1 MSVDRFRNPHTP
13 NLPYA
18 RGEILR
24 STEDDFQKL
33 QRAWSLIRERGPGST
48 YVLTGPEHSLPLAAE
63 ELEFADDEI
72 APALSFERL
81 KELALDHLGGS
92 PESDDVAVFNR
103 LTGVTMATHLT
114 LVKPGDVVIGVSAT
128 HSHPAI
134 PRAAGHVGARFIDTA
149 GLGAFREAI
158 ATEHSVAFVVLTR
171 LAVTYDLLPLEAIET
186 IVRLAHDKG
195 AFVYIDDAGGARVGP
210 AGFGQPRTL
219 ELGADLGATGLDK
232 YGTKGPRFGLLAGR
246 KDLVG
251 RIRVKGFEFGME
263 ARQMLY
269 PAVVRTLEQ
278 YDPGRVR
285 ALIAT
290 TKQIAGALRPLL
302 GNRQRE
308 TPTTVQIGAD
318 DILEI
323 AMERGGVHEPP
334 VVPYEASAALSM
346 LLLRDHGMLMVHFV
360 GVPPGTADLLIKFVP
375 PETLERFGGA
385 RKYADAVNTSL
396 TTLGELLREPASI
409 TGLLFGEGSEGDAA
423 QAQRVA
429 DHADGA
435 DAHRSTRD
443 HRV

>member
-1 MSVDRFRNPHTP
+1 MSLDRFGNSHAP
-13 NLPYA
+13 NLSYA

-24 STEDDFQKL
+24 STEDDFRKL

-48 YVLTGPEHSLPLAAE
+48 YVFTGLEHSLPLAAE

-92 PESDDVAVFNR
+92 PETDDIAVFNR
-103 LTGVTMATHLT
+103 LTGATMATHLT

-128 HSHPAI
+128 HSHPSVV
-134 PRAAGHVGARFIDTA
+134 RAAGHVGARFIDTA
-149 GLGAFREAI
+149 GLGAFRDTI
-158 ATEHSVAFVVLTR
+158 ATERSVALVVLTR
-171 LAVTYDLLPLEAIET
+171 LAVTYDLLPLEAIGT

-195 AFVYIDDAGGARVGP
+195 ALVYIDDAGGARVGP
-210 AGFGQPRTL
+210 AAFGQPRTL
-219 ELGADLGATGLDK
+219 ELGVDIGATGLDK

-269 PAVVRTLEQ
+269 PAVMRTLEQ
-278 YDPGRVR
+278 YDPARVR

-290 TKQIAGALRPLL
+290 TKQIAGELRPLL
-302 GNRQRE
+302 GNRLRE
-308 TPTTVQIGAD
+308 TPTTVQIPAD

-323 AMERGGVHEPP
+323 AMERGGVHEPS
-334 VVPYEASAALSM
+334 VVLYEASAALSM
-346 LLLRDHGMLMVHFV
+346 LLLRDYGMLMVHFV

-385 RKYADAVNTSL
+385 RKYADAVNASL
-396 TTLGELLREPASI
+396 TRLDELLCEPESVRD
-409 TGLLFGEGSEGDAA
+409 LLLGKP
-423 QAQRVA
+423 
-429 DHADGA
+429 
-435 DAHRSTRD
+435 
-443 HRV
+443 

>member
-1 MSVDRFRNPHTP
+1 MGIDRFGNPHAS
-13 NLPYA
+13 NLSYA

-33 QRAWSLIRERGPGST
+33 QGAWSLIRERGPGGT
-48 YVLTGPEHSLPLAAE
+48 YVFTGLEHSLPLAAE

-92 PESDDVAVFNR
+92 PETDDVAVFNR
-103 LTGVTMATHLT
+103 LTAATMATHLT
-114 LVKPGDVVIGVSAT
+114 LVKSGDVVIGVSAT
-128 HSHPAI
+128 HSHPSVV
-134 PRAAGHVGARFIDTA
+134 RAAGHVGARFIDTA
-149 GLGAFREAI
+149 GLCAFRDAI
-158 ATEHSVAFVVLTR
+158 GTERSVALVVLTR

-195 AFVYIDDAGGARVGP
+195 ALVYVDDAGGARVGP
-210 AGFGQPRTL
+210 AAFGQPRTL
-219 ELGADLGATGLDK
+219 ELGVDIGATGLDK

-278 YDPGRVR
+278 YDPARVR

-290 TKQIAGALRPLL
+290 TKQIAGELRPLL
-302 GNRQRE
+302 GNRLRE

-323 AMERGGVHEPP
+323 AMERGGVNEAT

-385 RKYADAVNTSL
+385 GRYAEAVNDSL
-396 TTLGELLREPASI
+396 TRLGELLRDRESI
-409 TGLLFGEGSEGDAA
+409 RELLLGKP
-423 QAQRVA
+423 
-429 DHADGA
+429 
-435 DAHRSTRD
+435 
-443 HRV
+443 

>member
-1 MSVDRFRNPHTP
+1 MGIDRFGNPHAS
-13 NLPYA
+13 NLSYA

-48 YVLTGPEHSLPLAAE
+48 YVLTGLEHSLPLAAE

-92 PESDDVAVFNR
+92 PETDDVAVFNR
-103 LTGVTMATHLT
+103 LTGATMATHLT

-128 HSHPAI
+128 HSHPSVV
-134 PRAAGHVGARFIDTA
+134 RAAGHVGARFIDTA
-149 GLGAFREAI
+149 GLGAFRDAI
-158 ATEHSVAFVVLTR
+158 ATERSVALVVLTR

-195 AFVYIDDAGGARVGP
+195 ALVYIDDAGGARVGP
-210 AGFGQPRTL
+210 AAFGQPRTL
-219 ELGADLGATGLDK
+219 ELGVDIGATGLDK

-278 YDPGRVR
+278 YDPARVR

-290 TKQIAGALRPLL
+290 TKQIAGELRPLL
-302 GNRQRE
+302 GNRLRE
-308 TPTTVQIGAD
+308 TPTTVQIAAD

-323 AMERGGVHEPP
+323 AMERGGVHEAS

-385 RKYADAVNTSL
+385 RKYADAVNASL
-396 TTLGELLREPASI
+396 TRLGELLREPESI
-409 TGLLFGEGSEGDAA
+409 RDLLLGK
-423 QAQRVA
+423 Q
-429 DHADGA
+429 
-435 DAHRSTRD
+435 
-443 HRV
+443 